1 MGKLVPA
8 KLALKSKSERG
19 YDLIDG
25 KPTQAVRAEEI
36 KLQRGM
42 RTADAFRVIG
52 RSILR
57 QIASNEAPVR
67 KSDPEDVHQMRIGLR
82 RLRAAISLFS
92 KLFGDADTERI
103 KSELKW
109 LTEELAPARDLDVYE
124 RSTIEPLR
132 HAQAAKRGMKEL
144 ASALASRRAAAFDK
158 AKAAVDSLR

>member
-1 MGKLVPA
+1 MGKLVPTE
-8 KLALKSKSERG
+8 LALKSKSERG

-82 RLRAAISLFS
+82 RLVRPYRCSRNYLA
-92 KLFGDADTERI
+92 TRI
-103 KSELKW
+103 QSEQSRLKW

-158 AKAAVDSLR
+158 AKAAVNSLR